1 MMNRWARVTDF
12 SDDDVVFWIN
22 ENNVKCL
29 QWYKDGC
36 MIVFSTNDD
45 DTAHVKEDLDE
56 IFAGWDDWYSIHKD
70 VR

>member
-29 QWYKDGC
+29 QWYKGGC
-36 MIVFSTNDD
+36 RVVFSTDD
-45 DTAHVKEDLDE
+45 DGPSDVKEDVDE
-56 IFAGWDDWYSIHKD
+56 IFAAWDDWYSIHKD
-70 VR
+70 K